1 VSQKEENKRKFNL
14 DLSYFEENDKK
25 EFSNLILKN
34 KYKASK
40 ALNEFL
46 IGLKNEATDSKETS
60 RIIYKFV
67 LEQKITKHEEKQ
79 LKTKMADM
87 FKIIGIGVPFMII
100 PGASILIPFLLKIA
114 EKNGIDLYPSNFNGK
129 NNKIS

>member
-1 VSQKEENKRKFNL
+1 MNQKEENKKKFNL

-25 EFSNLILKN
+25 EFSQLILKN
-34 KYKASK
+34 RGKASK

-46 IGLKNEATDSKETS
+46 IGLKNEANDSKETS
-60 RIIYKFV
+60 KIIYKFV
-67 LEQKITKHEEKQ
+67 LEQKITKTEEKK

-87 FKIIGIGVPFMII
+87 FKIIGVGVPFMII

-114 EKNGIDLYPSNFNGK
+114 DKNGINLYPSNFNGK
-129 NNKIS
+129 NNSKS

>member
-1 VSQKEENKRKFNL
+1 VNQKEENKRKFVF
-14 DLSYFEENDKK
+14 DVSVFEDNNKK
-25 EFSNLILKN
+25 EFSQLILKN
-34 KYKASK
+34 RNKASK
-40 ALNEFL
+40 VLNEFL

-87 FKIIGIGVPFMII
+87 FKIIGVGVPFMII

>member
-1 VSQKEENKRKFNL
+1 VNQKEENKRTFVF
-14 DLSYFEENDKK
+14 DVSVFEDNNKK
-25 EFSNLILKN
+25 EFSLLILKN
-34 KYKASK
+34 RNKASK

-67 LEQKITKHEEKQ
+67 LEQKITKHEEIQ

-87 FKIIGIGVPFMII
+87 FKIIGVGVPFMII

-129 NNKIS
+129 NNSKS

>member
-1 VSQKEENKRKFNL
+1 MNQKEENKRTFVF
-14 DLSYFEENDKK
+14 DVSVFEDNNKK
-25 EFSNLILKN
+25 EFSLLILKN
-34 KYKASK
+34 RNKASK

-67 LEQKITKHEEKQ
+67 LEQKITKHEEIQ

-87 FKIIGIGVPFMII
+87 FKIIGVGVPFMII

-129 NNKIS
+129 NNSKS

>member
-1 VSQKEENKRKFNL
+1 MNQKEENKRKFVF
-14 DLSYFEENDKK
+14 DTSVFEDANKK
-25 EFSNLILKN
+25 EFSQLILKN
-34 KYKASK
+34 RNKASK

-67 LEQKITKHEEKQ
+67 LEQKITKHEEIQ

-87 FKIIGIGVPFMII
+87 FKIIGVGVPFMII

-129 NNKIS
+129 NNSKS

>member
-1 VSQKEENKRKFNL
+1 MNQKEENKKKFIF
-14 DLSYFEENDKK
+14 DLSVFEDNDKK
-25 EFSNLILKN
+25 EFSLLILKN
-34 KYKASK
+34 RNKASK
-40 ALNEFL
+40 ALNDFL

-67 LEQKITKHEEKQ
+67 LEQKITKTEETQ

-87 FKIIGIGVPFMII
+87 FKIIGVGVPFMII

-129 NNKIS
+129 NKSKS

>member
-1 VSQKEENKRKFNL
+1 VNQKEENKRTFIF
-14 DLSYFEENDKK
+14 DVSIFEDTNKK
-25 EFSNLILKN
+25 EFSQLILKN
-34 KYKASK
+34 RGKASK

-46 IGLKNEATDSKETS
+46 NGLKNEATDSKETS

-87 FKIIGIGVPFMII
+87 FKIIGVGVPFMII

-129 NNKIS
+129 NNSKS